1 MNQIFWIGML
11 FLFLSIVVSI
21 IIGLDDIKNSFKMG
35 VIIGIAID
43 ILLFI
48 VYMIDKTKEEVII

>member
-1 MNQIFWIGML
+1 MNQIFWMGML

-21 IIGLDDIKNSFKMG
+21 LIDLDDIRNSFKMG
-35 VIIGIAID
+35 TIIGIAID

-48 VYMIDKTKEEVII
+48 VYMIDKTK

>member
-11 FLFLSIVVSI
+11 LLFLSIVVSI
-21 IIGLDDIKNSFKMG
+21 IIDLDDIKNSFKMG

-48 VYMIDKTKEEVII
+48 VYMIDKTK

>member
-11 FLFLSIVVSI
+11 FLFLSIVISI
-21 IIGLDDIKNSFKMG
+21 IIDLDGIDIKNSFKMG
-35 VIIGIAID
+35 AIIGIAIN

-48 VYMIDKTKEEVII
+48 VYMIDKTK

>member
-11 FLFLSIVVSI
+11 FLFLSIVISI
-21 IIGLDDIKNSFKMG
+21 IVDLDGIDIKNGFKMG

-48 VYMIDKTKEEVII
+48 VYMIDKTK

>member
-11 FLFLSIVVSI
+11 FLFLSIAISI
-21 IIGLDDIKNSFKMG
+21 IVNLDGIDIKNSFKMG
-35 VIIGIAID
+35 VITGIAID

-48 VYMIDKTKEEVII
+48 VYMIDKTK

>member
-1 MNQIFWIGML
+1 MNQIFWMGML

-21 IIGLDDIKNSFKMG
+21 LIDLDDIKNSFKMG
-35 VIIGIAID
+35 AIIGIAIN

-48 VYMIDKTKEEVII
+48 VYMIDKTK

>member
-11 FLFLSIVVSI
+11 LLFLSIVVSI
-21 IIGLDDIKNSFKMG
+21 IIDLDGIDIKNSFKMG

-48 VYMIDKTKEEVII
+48 VYMIYKTK

>member
-1 MNQIFWIGML
+1 MNQIFWIGIL

-21 IIGLDDIKNSFKMG
+21 IINLDGIDIKNSFKMG
-35 VIIGIAID
+35 VIIGITID

-48 VYMIDKTKEEVII
+48 VYMIDKTK

>member
-11 FLFLSIVVSI
+11 FLFLSMAISI
-21 IIGLDDIKNSFKMG
+21 IINLDGIDIKNSFKMG

-48 VYMIDKTKEEVII
+48 VYMIDKTK

>member
-11 FLFLSIVVSI
+11 LLFLSIVVSI
-21 IIGLDDIKNSFKMG
+21 IIDLDGIDIKNSFKMG
-35 VIIGIAID
+35 VIIGIPID

-48 VYMIDKTKEEVII
+48 VYMIDKTK

>member
-11 FLFLSIVVSI
+11 LLFLSIVVSI
-21 IIGLDDIKNSFKMG
+21 IIRIYDIKNSYKMG
-35 VIIGIAID
+35 PIIGIAIN

-48 VYMIDKTKEEVII
+48 VYMIDKTK

>member
-11 FLFLSIVVSI
+11 LLFLSIVVSI
-21 IIGLDDIKNSFKMG
+21 IIDLDGIDIKNNFKMG
-35 VIIGIAID
+35 VILGIAID

-48 VYMIDKTKEEVII
+48 VYMIDKTK

>member
-11 FLFLSIVVSI
+11 LLFLSIVVSI

-35 VIIGIAID
+35 AIIGIAIN

-48 VYMIDKTKEEVII
+48 VYMIDKTK

>member
-1 MNQIFWIGML
+1 MRELICEMI
-11 FLFLSIVVSI
+11 LSTEFVFSI

-35 VIIGIAID
+35 AIIGIAIN

-48 VYMIDKTKEEVII
+48 VYMIDKTK

>member
-1 MNQIFWIGML
+1 MNQIFWMGML

-21 IIGLDDIKNSFKMG
+21 LIDLDDINNSFKMG
-35 VIIGIAID
+35 TIIGIAID

-48 VYMIDKTKEEVII
+48 VYMIDKTK

>member
-21 IIGLDDIKNSFKMG
+21 IIDLDGIDIKNSFKMG

-48 VYMIDKTKEEVII
+48 VYMIDKTK

>member
-1 MNQIFWIGML
+1 MNQIFWIGIL

-21 IIGLDDIKNSFKMG
+21 IIALDGIDIKNSFKMG
-35 VIIGIAID
+35 TMIGIAID

-48 VYMIDKTKEEVII
+48 VYMIDKTS

>member
-11 FLFLSIVVSI
+11 LLFLSIVVSI
-21 IIGLDDIKNSFKMG
+21 IIDLDGIDIKNSFKMG
-35 VIIGIAID
+35 AIIGIAIN

-48 VYMIDKTKEEVII
+48 VYMIDKTK

>member
-11 FLFLSIVVSI
+11 LLFLSIATSI
-21 IIGLDDIKNSFKMG
+21 IINLDGIDIKNSFKMG
-35 VIIGIAID
+35 TIIGIAID

-48 VYMIDKTKEEVII
+48 VYMIDKTK

>member
-21 IIGLDDIKNSFKMG
+21 IIDLDGIDIKNSLKMG
-35 VIIGIAID
+35 VIIGIAIN

-48 VYMIDKTKEEVII
+48 VYMIDKTK

>member
-21 IIGLDDIKNSFKMG
+21 IIDLDGIDIKNSFKMCT
-35 VIIGIAID
+35 IIGIAID

-48 VYMIDKTKEEVII
+48 VYMIDKTK